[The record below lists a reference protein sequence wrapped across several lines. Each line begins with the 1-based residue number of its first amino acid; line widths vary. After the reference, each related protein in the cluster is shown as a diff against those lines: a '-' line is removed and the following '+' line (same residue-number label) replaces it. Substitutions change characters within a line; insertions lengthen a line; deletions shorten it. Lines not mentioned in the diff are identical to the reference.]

1 MAEGKPIRFGTYSE
15 MQSLPGGSYYED
27 VWETLRHIEL
37 ADRLGYEYTT
47 TLEHFFFPGFSISA
61 DPLAFF
67 SAAAQRTRRI
77 RFRTVCHVLPLH
89 NPMVLASQLA
99 TADILTDGR
108 IDFGVGRGHGWI
120 HEPAGMQMEESQQR
134 YLECLEIVTRGLSQ
148 DKLTYDGKFWSVED
162 VEIVPKPVQK
172 PYPKVYMAGTSGAA
186 FRVAAQNGWGI
197 VCGGPAPFAFF
208 HDAIQIYRDAC
219 REFGTEPDVCTVRTV
234 YMDEDA
240 DRAHREIK
248 DVLLT
253 YYQHAMSPIDSVQDP
268 KTKERLLEAG
278 YGFYAGDAFQ
288 QMRAMSYDDIIDQ
301 EMALVGTPDQ
311 VAQRLGDFLEQGRYQ
326 EFSVIH
332 HLGGIQS
339 WQVTKTLELFARQV
353 RPALDGILV

>member
-1 MAEGKPIRFGTYSE
+1 M
-15 MQSLPGGSYYED
+15 
-27 VWETLRHIEL
+27 
-37 ADRLGYEYTT
+37 
-47 TLEHFFFPGFSISA
+47 SA
-61 DPLAFF
+61 P
-67 SAAAQRTRRI
+67 SAAA
-77 RFRTVCHVLPLH
+77 
-89 NPMVLASQLA
+89 S
-99 TADILTDGR
+99 
-108 IDFGVGRGHGWI
+108 
-120 HEPAGMQMEESQQR
+120 
-134 YLECLEIVTRGLSQ
+134 
-148 DKLTYDGKFWSVED
+148 
-162 VEIVPKPVQK
+162 
-172 PYPKVYMAGTSGAA
+172 
-186 FRVAAQNGWGI
+186 WGI